1 MEQATKRITKQKLIF
16 SFLSLRKKIYEWD
29 KLVYEK
35 IKKCVTI
42 CFGDTMKVFFHT
54 LGCKVNQYETQEMRE
69 QLNKNGYE
77 VTDNETVADVF
88 VINSCT
94 VTSESD
100 RKTRQCVRHY
110 KKKYPESVVVLT
122 GCMPQSFPEMAEK
135 LSEADI
141 VLGNKNNKLLVSSL
155 NEYFVS
161 KCRTLYMEQHKSGE
175 SLVSSG
181 ISKFDERTRATLKIE
196 DGCDRFCSYC
206 IIPKARGRI
215 RWKPIEDIKKEVY
228 ALADNGYREIV
239 LVGINL
245 SAYGKGSNL
254 DLADAISVVA
264 ENEKIERIRLG
275 SLEPDHITDVLIEKL
290 AKCKKLCPQFHI
302 SLQSG
307 CDKTLKNMN
316 RHYISDEYFALC
328 KKLRSTFEDCTLTT
342 DIMVGFPQETDED
355 FEITKAFAKKI
366 GFEKIHIFPYS
377 RRSGTVADRM
387 DGQIDKATK
396 HRRVVELSE
405 VADTIRNEFLRNQIG
420 KTLSVLIE
428 SRQSDGM
435 YLGYTSNYTPVK
447 CRNGVVG
454 EIRNITIQSVEDDF
468 CIE

>member
-1 MEQATKRITKQKLIF
+1 
-16 SFLSLRKKIYEWD
+16 
-29 KLVYEK
+29 
-35 IKKCVTI
+35 
-42 CFGDTMKVFFHT
+42 MKVFFHT

-69 QLNKNGYE
+69 QLNKNGYT
-77 VTDNETVADVF
+77 VTESEDDADIF

-110 KKKYPESVVVLT
+110 KKKHPESTVVLT

-135 LSEADI
+135 LLEADI

-155 NEYFVS
+155 NEFFGAS
-161 KCRTLYMEQHKSGE
+161 CRVLHMEQHESGE
-175 SLVSSG
+175 PLISSG
-181 ISKFDERTRATLKIE
+181 ITSFEERTRATLKIE

-215 RWKPIEDIKKEVY
+215 RWKPIDDIKTEVE
-228 ALADNGYREIV
+228 ALANNGYREIV

-245 SAYGKGSNL
+245 SAYGKGSDL
-254 DLADAISVVA
+254 DLADAISVVN

-275 SLEPDHITDVLIEKL
+275 SLEPDHITDELIEKM

-307 CDKTLKNMN
+307 CDKTLKKMN
-316 RHYISDEYFALC
+316 RHYTSDEYFALC
-328 KKLRSTFEDCTLTT
+328 EKLRKSFKGCTLTT
-342 DIMVGFPQETDED
+342 DIMVGFPQESNED
-355 FEITKAFAKKI
+355 FEITKQFAEKV

-377 RRSGTVADRM
+377 RRSGTVADKM
-387 DGQIDKATK
+387 DGQIEKSVK
-396 HRRVVELSE
+396 SQRVSELSA
-405 VADTIRNEFLRNQIG
+405 VAEKIRNEFLKNQIG

-428 SRQSDGM
+428 SKQSDGM
-435 YLGYTSNYTPVK
+435 YLGYTANYTPVK
-447 CRNGVVG
+447 CKLGIIG
-454 EIRNITIQSVEDDF
+454 EIKDVVITSVENDY
-468 CIE
+468 CIGE

>member
-1 MEQATKRITKQKLIF
+1 
-16 SFLSLRKKIYEWD
+16 
-29 KLVYEK
+29 
-35 IKKCVTI
+35 
-42 CFGDTMKVFFHT
+42 MKVFFHT

-69 QLNKNGYE
+69 QLNKSGYQ
-77 VTDNETVADVF
+77 VTEDEEDADIF

-110 KKKYPESVVVLT
+110 KKKHPESTVVLT

-135 LSEADI
+135 LTEADI

-155 NEYFVS
+155 NEYFGAS
-161 KCRTLYMEQHKSGE
+161 CRVLHMEQHESGE
-175 SLVSSG
+175 PLISSG
-181 ISKFDERTRATLKIE
+181 ITSFEERTRATLKIE

-215 RWKPIEDIKKEVY
+215 RWKPIDDIKREVN

-245 SAYGKGSNL
+245 SAYGKGSDI
-254 DLADAISVVA
+254 DLADAITVVS

-275 SLEPDHITDVLIEKL
+275 SLEPDHITDDLIEKM
-290 AKCKKLCPQFHI
+290 AKCEKLCPQFHI

-307 CDKTLKNMN
+307 CDKILKKMN
-316 RHYISDEYFALC
+316 RHYTSDEYFTLC
-328 KKLRSTFEDCTLTT
+328 EKLRNSFKDCTLTT
-342 DIMVGFPQETDED
+342 DIMVGFPQESNED
-355 FEITKAFAKKI
+355 FEITKQFSEKV

-377 RRSGTVADRM
+377 RRSGTVADKM
-387 DGQIDKATK
+387 DGQIEKSVKTV
-396 HRRVVELSE
+396 RVAELSKI
-405 VADTIRNEFLRNQIG
+405 ADKIRNEFLEKQIG

-428 SRQSDGM
+428 SRQSDNM
-435 YLGYTSNYTPVK
+435 YLGYTANYTPVK
-447 CRNGVVG
+447 CKNGVVG
-454 EIRNITIQSVEDDF
+454 EIKDVLITSVEDDY
-468 CIE
+468 CIGE